1 CSRPASWPSPPAGA
15 VADHAAVVAALAAT
29 CLALR
34 AAGPFA
40 LAARGVPERVQRRLD
55 ACVPALLG
63 ALVAVQALTSGR
75 HLALDARVLGV
86 AAALATIALR
96 APLVLVLLVAAA
108 VTVCV
113 RLV

>member
-1 CSRPASWPSPPAGA
+1 M
-15 VADHAAVVAALAAT
+15 VAALAAI

-40 LAARGVPERVQRRLD
+40 LAARGVPDGLGRRLD

-75 HLALDARVLGV
+75 HVAPDARVAGV
-86 AAALATIALR
+86 AAALAAIALR
-96 APLVLVLLVAAA
+96 APLVVVLLAAA
-108 VTVCV
+108 VATASV
-113 RLV
+113 RLL